1 MFYRIPDEYIV
12 EVKKDITFD
21 LTSCKNIS
29 RGFEEEDPF
38 KEADEEYITESI
50 EE

>member
-21 LTSCKNIS
+21 LTSFKNIS
-29 RGFEEEDPF
+29 RGFEEDPF